1 MILGSPGSAEVQ
13 CRNEE
18 QCHNAGVRR
27 RLSQIAQRAGAG
39 ATRLLR
45 SDPIAAPSE
54 AAPEPAEDAPIG
66 AGCGLDAGIATRGP
80 RAAAVFAASGRDTS
94 RPGRGCTVVVADSP
108 DLLEGLRPGVAGVSL
123 AELAP
128 TASVPAFDAGTLNP
142 VGWKPVHDT
151 GPATL
156 PAGAEGG
163 AEVAAIRR
171 AHHVEDW
178 TGAQTDPA
186 VRAGELAAAAATGAV
201 VLVAHTD
208 PELESHLGSE
218 LYGLMTD
225 SPRITG
231 ADGHQRELLSV
242 AMRRAA
248 LRRHSLSARA
258 RQVLSAA
265 GVDGSGPPLVSVLVP
280 TRRPDQL
287 PNVVDSIR
295 RQAYPRVEVVLAL
308 HGDGFDSTAV
318 EAQLDR
324 LNRPARAVHIAADRV
339 FGEVLNAGLAASE
352 GELIAEFDD
361 DDIYGPEHLWDLVL
375 ALEYSGA
382 ALVGKASEYVY
393 LAGADRTVR
402 RFVGLGERYIDPE
415 RYGIAGPTVLVPRQT
430 LDAIGGWRPIGLGA
444 DRTLT
449 QDVGAHG
456 GKVYRTHGSGFVL
469 MRHGTGHT
477 WETDELYFLEQAQDE
492 RDGCDLR
499 FAGVI

>member
-1 MILGSPGSAEVQ
+1 MILGSPGSAEV
-13 CRNEE
+13 

-45 SDPIAAPSE
+45 SGGVAAPSE
-54 AAPEPAEDAPIG
+54 AAPGPAADAPIEG
-66 AGCGLDAGIATRGP
+66 GSSLDAGIATRGP
-80 RAAAVFAASGRDTS
+80 RAAAVFAASGRDT
-94 RPGRGCTVVVADSP
+94 GRLGSATTVVVGDSP
-108 DLLEGLRPGVAGVSL
+108 DRLARLPAGVAGVSL
-123 AELAP
+123 PELDP
-128 TASVPAFDAGTLNP
+128 TASVPAFDAGTVNP
-142 VGWKPVHDT
+142 VGWKPVHDA

-156 PAGAEGG
+156 PAGADAA
-163 AEVAAIRR
+163 AEVAALRR

-178 TGAQTDPA
+178 TGPHADPA
-186 VRAGELAAAAATGAV
+186 VRAGELAAAAAAGAV
-201 VLVAHTD
+201 VLIAPAD
-208 PELESHLGSE
+208 PGLESHLGGE

-225 SPRITG
+225 AGRITG
-231 ADGHQRELLSV
+231 ADSHQREILSV

-248 LRRHSLSARA
+248 LRRHSLSARS
-258 RQVLSAA
+258 RQVLAAA
-265 GVDGSGPPLVSVLVP
+265 GLDGSGLPLVSVLVP

-287 PNVVDSIR
+287 PNVVNSIR
-295 RQAYPRVEVVLAL
+295 RQTYPCLEVVLAL
-308 HGDGFDSTAV
+308 HGDSFEAAAV
-318 EAQLDR
+318 EAQMDR
-324 LNRPARAVHIAADRV
+324 LDHPARAVHIAADRV

-415 RYGIAGPTVLVPRQT
+415 RYGIAGPTVLVARET
-430 LDAIGGWRPIGLGA
+430 LEAIGGWRPIGLGA

-456 GKVYRTHGSGFVL
+456 GKVYRAHGSGFVL